1 MAKVKKMQSGGKTSL
16 GMKSVKAGYDK
27 NPSVTRA
34 DIIVAAKKE
43 AKYGRKIKKAQGGKT
58 VSRVSRVDPKVFDR
72 KSVTE
77 SDLYDKFRPSERERL
92 TTGPQRAQ
100 AADSTINRLI
110 KEGKLRRNADGDIF
124 PTDKLNPPRRKVAG
138 ELKRGG
144 KVAKKATKMVK
155 KSVKKSVKKK

>member
-27 NPSVTRA
+27 NPGVTRA

-43 AKYGRKIKKAQGGKT
+43 AKYGKKIKKAQTGTDTSKLVT
-58 VSRVSRVDPKVFDR
+58 R
-72 KSVTE
+72 KPITE
-77 SDLYDKFRPSERERL
+77 KDLYDKLIPSERERL

-110 KEGKLRRNADGDIF
+110 REGKLRRNADGDIF

-144 KVAKKATKMVK
+144 KVMKKAVKVVKKAVKKVVK
-155 KSVKKSVKKK
+155 KSAKKK